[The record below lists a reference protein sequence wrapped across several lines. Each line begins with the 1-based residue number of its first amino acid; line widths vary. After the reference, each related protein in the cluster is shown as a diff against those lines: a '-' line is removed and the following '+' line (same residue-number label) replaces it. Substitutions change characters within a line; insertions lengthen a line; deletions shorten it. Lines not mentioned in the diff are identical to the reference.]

1 MAVIVYDTYLNNNDS
16 FDISSKT
23 FLLNIFLFDRFQ
35 VNIFFGNRI
44 LVNRVK
50 SSNILLVKIPNIG
63 PLSFLL
69 STKFKTTVY
78 PTTSII

>member
-1 MAVIVYDTYLNNNDS
+1 MSVIVYDTYLNNNDR
-16 FDISSKT
+16 FDISGKT
-23 FLLNIFLFDRFQ
+23 FLFDRFQ